1 MSTPSETTANLVRR
15 GICHVLPDEVS
26 LDDGIIP
33 ARFAAQRVMDP
44 SVLRA
49 HLFETIDPE
58 LAQRIAPGDIVI
70 AGKHFACGKPRL
82 QGFIAMAAL
91 DLSIICTSM
100 PYKMLRRAVARAIPV
115 ITGAPTPHG
124 MADPGDEI
132 EMDFSTGVLRNFT
145 RGVDL
150 TIPAMPPVLSTIV
163 STGGTQAALEDWLAR
178 HPEQA

>member
-1 MSTPSETTANLVRR
+1 MSRQSETAGRLVRR
-15 GICHVLPDEVS
+15 GICHVLGDEVS

-33 ARFAAQRVMDP
+33 ARFAAQRVIDP
-44 SVLRA
+44 SALRP

-70 AGKHFACGKPRL
+70 AGRNFACGKPRL

-91 DLSIICTSM
+91 DLSIICASM

-115 ITGAPTPHG
+115 LVGAPEPCG
-124 MADPGDEI
+124 IADQGDEI
-132 EMDFSTGVLRNFT
+132 EIDFSTGVLRNFT

-150 TIPAMPPVLSTIV
+150 VIPAMPPVLGAIV
-163 STGGTQAALEDWLAR
+163 AGGGMQAALQDWLAR